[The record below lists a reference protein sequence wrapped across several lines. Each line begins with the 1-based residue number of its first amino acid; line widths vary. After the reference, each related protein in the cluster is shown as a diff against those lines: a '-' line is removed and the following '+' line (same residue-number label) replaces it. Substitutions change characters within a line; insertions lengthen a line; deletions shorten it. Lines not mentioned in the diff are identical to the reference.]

1 VAYAAA
7 ALAIA
12 EEERA
17 HASVTLTAA
26 EGGAAAEEHA
36 ASSATLATTRVRRVR
51 RRLYMTVSDWRRD
64 EAARRIVGCDP
75 VRGDGPNGSKRR
87 PIETASHSDRD
98 RVSFG
103 GMPDP
108 TLLEMTI
115 ESAGRRLT
123 RPRRAV
129 AALIDARDGAF
140 SAADLVADARGQ
152 RLGIGRATIFRAI
165 ELLAEIGALERID
178 LPTGDHAYVPCGPAH
193 HHHVVCRRCSRSVE
207 IGDLGLAALARD
219 IARKTGYRIDEHRLE
234 LFGLCPDCRR
244 VGASA

>member
-1 VAYAAA
+1 
-7 ALAIA
+7 
-12 EEERA
+12 
-17 HASVTLTAA
+17 
-26 EGGAAAEEHA
+26 
-36 ASSATLATTRVRRVR
+36 
-51 RRLYMTVSDWRRD
+51 
-64 EAARRIVGCDP
+64 
-75 VRGDGPNGSKRR
+75 
-87 PIETASHSDRD
+87 
-98 RVSFG
+98 
-103 GMPDP
+103 MPDP
-108 TLLEMTI
+108 TLLEMAI

-123 RPRRAV
+123 RTRRAV

-140 SAADLVADARGQ
+140 SAADLVADARGH

-244 VGASA
+244 VGAPA